1 MWMTT
6 SKMKKCCECDKIL
19 SKDEIALNKKL
30 LGKDVKEFMCLECMA
45 NHLGCEVEDLLIKID
60 EFKEQGCTL
69 FI

>member
-1 MWMTT
+1 MTT
-6 SKMKKCCECDKIL
+6 SKNKTCCECDNIL

-30 LGKDVKEFMCLECMA
+30 IDKNVKEFMCLECMSE
-45 NHLGCEVEDLLIKID
+45 HLGCEVEDLRIKID